1 MRLAASAGSPHS
13 SIRPLVKP
21 LFGAAKYP
29 AEPLE
34 ISEEIP
40 APRAKIARPPH
51 EACARE
57 GQWRRAEVRRPGPF
71 QAPAG
76 APFQEQIS
84 GKRPEEVE
92 SSAAA
97 EMASAPTAKE
107 APLPSPARQIREL
120 RTGPALDVSYQPL
133 IAEAVRTRYA
143 FSPFEIRRIAEAA
156 PAGNGKREP
165 DEINIHI
172 GRIEVSAAPAPT
184 PLPRVSNKARQS
196 VSLDEYLKRG
206 QRR

>member
-29 AEPLE
+29 ADPLE
-34 ISEEIP
+34 ILEEIP
-40 APRAKIARPPH
+40 AARAKIATPAQESR
-51 EACARE
+51 AGA
-57 GQWRRAEVRRPGPF
+57 QWRGAE
-71 QAPAG
+71 APPP
-76 APFQEQIS
+76 APFQEEIS
-84 GKRPEEVE
+84 GKRSEEVE

-97 EMASAPTAKE
+97 EMVSAPTKKE
-107 APLPSPARQIREL
+107 APLPSPARQMRDL
-120 RTGPALDVSYQPL
+120 RTGPALGVSYQPL
-133 IAEAVRTRYA
+133 IAEAVRARHPL
-143 FSPFEIRRIAEAA
+143 SPFESRRAVEAA
-156 PAGNGKREP
+156 PVANAKREP

-172 GRIEVSAAPAPT
+172 GRIEVSAAPAPA

-206 QRR
+206 RR